1 MAPTNLIINGDFSG
15 QSSGWTGSD
24 LETNYRE
31 TDYLW
36 NGSNNAVAEMDGHG
50 GQTTV
55 MEQSFTVTDPMA
67 TTVSVDSALR
77 VQSLFDGNA
86 GNEGFTIDVLDSN
99 GNVIAHTTVTPTGT
113 AWNTYELP
121 VTFPSAGTYTLRFTE
136 QGVDDSLGA
145 IIDNVSILTCY
156 LEGTLIAT
164 PNGPRRIES
173 LQPGDLID
181 TSEGPRPLRWKGM
194 TPVNHAEMLSNPKRR
209 PIRIQAG
216 ALGGGMPKQDLL
228 VSRQHRMLA
237 ANPVARRMTGADE
250 VLIAAVALT
259 SLPGIDIC
267 LPEEDITYYHLLFDR
282 HAIVIANGAPSESLL
297 LGPYSR
303 NMLGAEALD
312 DIART
317 IPGALAPGA
326 PTTCPARPVPPMKVQ
341 KSLARRLAKNGK
353 PLLSAE
359 ALTAP
364 LSAVA

>member
-15 QSSGWTGSD
+15 QSTGWTGTD
-24 LETNYRE
+24 LETTYSE
-31 TDYLW
+31 DAYLK
-36 NGSNNAVAEMDGHG
+36 NGSTNAVAEMDGHG

-77 VQSLFDGNA
+77 TESLGNA
-86 GNEGFTIDVLDSN
+86 GIEGFTIDVLDSN
-99 GNVIAHTTVTPTGT
+99 GAVIAHTTVTPTD
-113 AWNTYELP
+113 ANWSTYELP
-121 VTFPSAGTYTLRFTE
+121 VTFSSAGTYTLRFTE
-136 QGVDDSLGA
+136 LGIDESLGA
-145 IIDNVSILTCY
+145 IIDNVTILTCFV
-156 LEGTLIAT
+156 EGTLIAT
-164 PNGPRRIES
+164 PNGSRKIES

-194 TPVNHAEMLSNPKRR
+194 TPVDHAEMLSNPKRR

-216 ALGGGMPKQDLL
+216 ALGGGLPHQDLL

-237 ANPVARRMTGADE
+237 ANLVARRMTGADE
-250 VLIAAVALT
+250 VLIAAIALT
-259 SLPGIDIC
+259 EMPGIETC

-282 HAIVIANGAPSESLL
+282 HAIVTANGAPSESLL

-303 NMLGAEALD
+303 NMLGAAALD

-317 IPGALAPGA
+317 IPGALVPGA
-326 PTTCPARPVPPMKVQ
+326 PTTCPARLVPPMKVQ
-341 KSLARRLAKNGK
+341 KSLARRLAKNKK
-353 PLLSAE
+353 PVLSAE
-359 ALTAP
+359 ALATP